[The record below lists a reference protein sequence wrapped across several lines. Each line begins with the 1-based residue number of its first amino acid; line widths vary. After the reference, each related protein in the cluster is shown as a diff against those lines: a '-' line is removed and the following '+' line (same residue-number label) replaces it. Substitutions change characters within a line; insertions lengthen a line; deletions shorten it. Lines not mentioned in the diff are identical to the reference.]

1 MIDSLVRVSRRDGEV
16 VITWKWVTN
25 DISYSTIDNHTHTFA
40 HVLMIN
46 NYGQPPQHIHHSTT
60 PTLNPSTISS
70 TISLFFQSAFHLSLT
85 VLVRYRSPEHI

>member
-25 DISYSTIDNHTHTFA
+25 DISFSTIDNHTHTFA
-40 HVLMIN
+40 YAPMITN
-46 NYGQPPQHIHHSTT
+46 KQPLQHLHHSTT